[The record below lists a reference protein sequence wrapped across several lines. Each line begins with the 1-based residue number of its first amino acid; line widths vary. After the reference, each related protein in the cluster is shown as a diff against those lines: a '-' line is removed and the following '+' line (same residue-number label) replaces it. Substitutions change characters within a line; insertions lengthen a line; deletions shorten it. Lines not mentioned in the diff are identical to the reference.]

1 MNKKQ
6 VLAFSNS
13 IFFLTILVGFAM
25 LCIPE
30 KALGHSQTL
39 SSGSTFTT
47 PHKIPS
53 LTVQVWGAG
62 GGGGSGN
69 KGGGGGGG
77 AFASITFSGSLPSS
91 YSYQIGSG
99 GAAGS
104 LGGDSWFNSNTIL
117 LAKGGAGASGST
129 GGAGGLAASSIGI
142 TKWSGGGG
150 ASGGA

>member
-13 IFFLTILVGFAM
+13 IFFLIILVGVAM
-25 LCIPE
+25 LCIPQ
-30 KALGHSQTL
+30 KALGQSQTL

-47 PHKIPS
+47 PHKITS

-77 AFASITFSGSLPSS
+77 AFASITFSGSCIVYTSD
-91 YSYQIGSG
+91 
-99 GAAGS
+99 AADDAV
-104 LGGDSWFNSNTIL
+104 LLDLRVRRPITQTNTPCNL
-117 LAKGGAGASGST
+117 L
-129 GGAGGLAASSIGI
+129 
-142 TKWSGGGG
+142 
-150 ASGGA
+150 